1 MKRGYA
7 ATFVN
12 KVSEQWLAENFPDE
26 WEAVAA
32 FIKEHPEQWRKS
44 CELDMGYS
52 CEMMRR
58 LKRAFD
64 DRYQD
69 LMVLNVLWHDS
80 GANGSVFD
88 DINGYAFV
96 VDGAYR
102 RIKAAEEMDLSA
114 TLYVQFMEVNCE

>member
-12 KVSEQWLAENFPDE
+12 KVSEQWLADNFPDE
-26 WEAVAA
+26 WAAVAA
-32 FIKEHPEQWRKS
+32 FIKEHPGQWQQH
-44 CELDMGYS
+44 CEFDTEYP
-52 CEMMRR
+52 CEPMRR

-69 LMVLNVLWHDS
+69 LMILNVLWHDS
-80 GANGSVFD
+80 KADGSVFD

-102 RIKAAEEMDLSA
+102 RIKAAEEIDLSA
-114 TLYVQFMEVNCE
+114 ALYVQFMEVNCE